1 MIKMKTQQYI
11 QKAGYRFAAMLIVIA
26 ALFAPGKS
34 FGNNLVIS
42 GLSINQGAKTVTF
55 NIAWDHSWRISATPS
70 NWDAAW
76 VFVKFRDCSLDANTT
91 QFTHGT
97 ISNVSFSGTTAF
109 ESSKAD
115 GT

>member
-11 QKAGYRFAAMLIVIA
+11 QKAGYRLAAMLLIIA
-26 ALFAPGKS
+26 AIFAPAKTFS
-34 FGNNLVIS
+34 NNLVIS
-42 GLSINQGAKTVTF
+42 SLSVNQGAKTVSF
-55 NIAWDHSWRISATPS
+55 SISWDHSWRISATPA

-76 VFVKFRDCSLDANTT
+76 VFVKFRDCSSDANTT

-97 ISNVSFSGTTAF
+97 ISNVSFGGTTAF
-109 ESSKAD
+109 EASKSD